1 MTGMDKTK
9 IEAALVEL
17 INAPPGQRPPALGTI
32 ARLMYPPRGLVLL
45 EQDNG
50 GLLAILFKWG
60 YEYKHRGP
68 KPKTPPPADCEGIRE
83 LLTGRFP
90 GVKITVEDYGPQ
102 VYIFFMEVQ
111 Q

>member
-1 MTGMDKTK
+1 MTGMDKAK

-17 INAPPGQRPPALGTI
+17 LNAPPGQRPPALGTI

-50 GLLAILFKWG
+50 SITAVLFKWG
-60 YEYKHRGP
+60 YQYKHRGP

-83 LLTGRFP
+83 ILTKRLP
-90 GVKITVEDYGPQ
+90 GVKITVEDHGPQ
-102 VYIFFMEVQ
+102 VYIIMEE
-111 Q
+111 

>member
-1 MTGMDKTK
+1 MDRKN

-32 ARLMYPPRGLVLL
+32 ARLMYPPRGLVLM

-50 GLLAILFKWG
+50 GLLVILFKWG
-60 YEYKHRGP
+60 YQYKHRSPRP
-68 KPKTPPPADCEGIRE
+68 KIPPPADCEGIRE

-90 GVKITVEDYGPQ
+90 GVKITVEDHGPQ
-102 VYIFFMEVQ
+102 VYIFMEETL
-111 Q
+111 